1 MIVVIMNKAI
11 NHHHDKK
18 IKPQKLKTFL
28 ISFRLYRRNEL
39 IKKANTLIAIAQDPF
54 RIPRLKIL
62 NAE

>member
-18 IKPQKLKTFL
+18 IKHQKLETFL
-28 ISFRLYRRNEL
+28 ISFRLYRRNQL
-39 IKKANTLIAIAQDPF
+39 IKKANTLIAIAQDPL

-62 NAE
+62 NAA

>member
-18 IKPQKLKTFL
+18 IKPQKFKTFL

-62 NAE
+62 NAA